1 MNNQEWDNLLN
12 IKTTNERDWQAAI
25 YDYHRLESTDYDV
38 LSLLFDNLTVSKDDV
53 FVDMGCGTGRALF
66 YVYYRFGI
74 TVKGIEL
81 HPMTFDEL
89 ENNKKQFQKRFKVP
103 NNDIY
108 IKHTYADDYLVE
120 SSDSIFYFFNPFAF
134 KIFKNVIN
142 NIMYS
147 VNLVRRPVKLIL
159 YYPERVVIK
168 YLKEETPFE
177 LLDKI
182 KIPGTYDSRDFLHVY
197 SL

>member
-12 IKTTNERDWQAAI
+12 IETTNERDWQAAI
-25 YDYHRLESTDYDV
+25 YDYHRLESTDYEV

-53 FVDMGCGTGRALF
+53 FVDMGCGTGRAMF

-81 HPMTFDEL
+81 HPMTFEEL
-89 ENNKKQFQKRFKVP
+89 ENNKKQFQKRFKIP

-108 IKHTYADDYLVE
+108 IKHTYADEYLIE
-120 SSDSIFYFFNPFAF
+120 SNDSIFYFFNPFAF

-142 NIMYS
+142 NIFYS
-147 VNLVRRPVKLIL
+147 VKLVRRPVKLIL
-159 YYPERVVIK
+159 YYPERAVIK
-168 YLKEETPFE
+168 FLKEETPFE
-177 LLDKI
+177 LIDKI
-182 KIPGTYDSRDFLHVY
+182 KIPGTYDSRDFLHIF